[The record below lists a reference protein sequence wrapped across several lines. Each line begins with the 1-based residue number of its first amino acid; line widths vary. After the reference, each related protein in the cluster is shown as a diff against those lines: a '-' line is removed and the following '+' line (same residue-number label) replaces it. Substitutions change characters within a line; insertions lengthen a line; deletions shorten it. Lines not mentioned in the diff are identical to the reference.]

1 MATVTCKICKNK
13 IDKEN
18 AYHRVHITS
27 GGNKQNEYYCSESE
41 YLKREEEKRFY
52 KECQYLLDT
61 LFNETIVDNTRN
73 KKLSELHKAGYSY
86 EMIYN
91 CIDDNRAKIENAL
104 VIKRDDFDGKNGMY
118 MKLAYVFGIIKN
130 EISKY
135 EHETIDK
142 KINSDTLDPSE
153 VYHTTRKVKQEKR
166 SLIDIIKGG
175 SNGK

>member
-1 MATVTCKICKNK
+1 MLVTCRGCKTK
-13 IDKEN
+13 IDKDKAFIHE
-18 AYHRVHITS
+18 HISKS
-27 GGNKQNEYYCSESE
+27 GKKTNYYYCSKNEYESIQ
-41 YLKREEEKRFY
+41 KEKRFY
-52 KECQYLLDT
+52 KECQYLLDD

-73 KKLSELHKAGYSY
+73 KNLSELNKSGYSY

-91 CIDDNRAKIENAL
+91 CIDDNRSKIENAL
-104 VIKRDDFDGKNGMY
+104 VIKRDDFSSKNGMY

-153 VYHTTRKVKQEKR
+153 VYHSTRKVKQEKR
-166 SLIDIIKGG
+166 SLMDIINGG